1 MKNKMNPYEELG
13 LSRSATDDEIRQRYK
28 SLAQEH
34 HPDRG
39 GDEEKFKRIKRAY
52 EILSDPQTRQEYDT
66 TGNVNNVRTARSC
79 AIEDI
84 CHLARN
90 LIYNINAETDD
101 LVVMM
106 RNRVRGFRANITNN
120 INSCK
125 ATIDK
130 LQKVVDRIKRK
141 DSGENMIRS
150 ITEDQLK
157 WMQGQLIELN
167 KQIEVND
174 EMLNILEDY
183 HYSKEEWTL
192 RLEDGAA
199 SGNRTRDISLED

>member
-1 MKNKMNPYEELG
+1 MNPYEELG
-13 LSRSATDDEIRQRYK
+13 LPRSATDEEIKQRYK

-52 EILSDPQTRQEYDT
+52 EILSDPKTRQEYDS
-66 TGNVNNVRTARSC
+66 TGSINETRTARSC

-84 CHLARN
+84 CLLAKQ
-90 LIYNINAETDD
+90 LIYTINPEKDD
-101 LVVMM
+101 LVVAMKA
-106 RNRVRGFRANITNN
+106 RVMGFRINIKNN
-120 INSCK
+120 INACK
-125 ATIDK
+125 TTIEK
-130 LQKVVDRIKRK
+130 LHKVITRIKRK
-141 DSGENMIRS
+141 DDGENMIRL

-157 WMQGQLIELN
+157 WHKGQLIELD

-174 EMLNILEDY
+174 EMLKILEDY
-183 HYSKEEWTL
+183 HYSKEDPTL